1 VLRKVGG
8 RGKKEKN
15 MVFPIHNLP
24 NTGTGM
30 FAKILQAVSEHAEKT
45 AT

>member
-15 MVFPIHNLP
+15 MVISIPVIYQIP
-24 NTGTGM
+24 M
-30 FAKILQAVSEHAEKT
+30 FAKILQAVFEHAEKT
-45 AT
+45 AM